1 VATDDIER
9 LGRLHA
15 EMTAW
20 RRDLHAHPEIAFHER
35 RTSEF
40 LARTLAG
47 FGVAVSSGLAGTGVV
62 GTLRRGTSRRSVALR
77 ADMDGLPLRETTGL
91 PYGSEAPDAMHAC
104 GHDGHMAM
112 LLGAARHLAEAGR
125 FEGTVHFVFQPAEEN
140 EGGGRVMVE
149 EGLFDRF
156 PADAVFGLHNWP
168 GLPAGRFG
176 VRPGPVMAAF
186 DVFDVAVRGRGGHGA
201 MPHLAVD
208 PVVAAAEM
216 ISAFQ
221 TIVSR
226 NVSPVEAAVVSVTQ
240 VQGGETWNVIP
251 EEVRLR
257 GSTRYFLPE
266 VGRVVE
272 EGVRRVAAG
281 VASAFGVRAE
291 VDYRRRYP
299 ATVNAPAETAIAARV
314 AAEIVG
320 PEGVTADLPPSLA
333 SEDFAFML
341 QARPGCYACLGNG
354 PAEEGR
360 VLHSPRYDFND
371 EILPVGAAYWVH
383 LTETTLG

>member
-1 VATDDIER
+1 
-9 LGRLHA
+9 
-15 EMTAW
+15 MTAW
-20 RRDLHAHPEIAFHER
+20 RRELHAHPEIAFREH
-35 RTSEF
+35 RTAEF
-40 LARTLAG
+40 VARTLAG
-47 FGVAVSSGLAGTGVV
+47 FGLEVHGGLAGTGIV
-62 GTLRRGTSRRSVALR
+62 GTLRRGGGRRAIALR
-77 ADMDGLPLRETTGL
+77 ADMDGLPMQEADGL
-91 PYGSEAPDAMHAC
+91 PYRSRFPGAMHGC

-112 LLGAARHLAEAGR
+112 LLGAARELAEGGR
-125 FEGTVHFVFQPAEEN
+125 FDGVVHFVFQPAEEN

-149 EGLFDRF
+149 DGLFERF
-156 PADAVFGLHNWP
+156 PVEAVFGLHNWP
-168 GLPAGRFG
+168 GLPAGHLG

-186 DVFDVAVRGRGGHGA
+186 DVFEVSLRGRGAHGA
-201 MPHLAVD
+201 MPHLAID

-257 GSTRYFLPE
+257 GSTRYFRPD

-281 VASAFGVRAE
+281 VAKAFGATAE
-291 VDYRRRYP
+291 IDYRHQYP
-299 ATVNAPAETAIAARV
+299 ATVNEPGQTAVAARV
-314 AAEIVG
+314 AAEVMG
-320 PEGVTADLPPSLA
+320 PERLVTDLPPSLA

-341 QARPGCYACLGNG
+341 QARPGCYACVGNG
-354 PAEEGR
+354 PADGGR
-360 VLHSPRYDFND
+360 GLHSPHYDFND
-371 EILPVGAAYWVH
+371 EILPVGAAYWVR
-383 LTETTLG
+383 LAETILSD